1 MEGAQWWLWV
11 PEPGIVLWA
20 RLRLREDTGAE
31 VLESSGLTLRFDDLD
46 GARHYLL
53 SADYRALDGLDDD
66 DLRDLGLPAG
76 LPSPPEGAH
85 DRELVPRMT
94 QRIA

>member
-1 MEGAQWWLWV
+1 MEGTQWWLWV
-11 PEPGIVLWA
+11 PEPGILLWA

-53 SADYRALDGLDDD
+53 SADYRALDGLDVEDFGE
-66 DLRDLGLPAG
+66 LGLPADG
-76 LPSPPEGAH
+76 LEPPQGDH

>member
-1 MEGAQWWLWV
+1 MEGTQWWLWV

-31 VLESSGLTLRFDDLD
+31 VLESSGLTIRFDDLD

-53 SADYRALDGLDDD
+53 SADYRALDGLDGD
-66 DLRDLGLPAG
+66 DLRELGLPAES
-76 LPSPPEGAH
+76 PVPPEGIH

-94 QRIA
+94 QRIG